1 MKKYWMAGAMALFTI
16 GVSLAQTGIYKG
28 IVKDAV
34 SNQAIEFAVVQLQG
48 TAFGAKTDSSGA
60 FEIRNLK
67 PGLYNIEI
75 TNIGFKKKGT
85 V

>member
-1 MKKYWMAGAMALFTI
+1 MKKSWMAIAMVLFWI
-16 GVSLAQTGIYKG
+16 EASLAQTGMYKG

-48 TAFGAKTDSSGA
+48 TAFGAKTDSAGR

-75 TNIGFKKKGT
+75 SNVGF
-85 V
+85 